1 MSKFK
6 AMTFSSLKRYATQA
20 NMQDDLHVMRDFLMM
35 CKGCWTERELDLAKQ
50 EGIIDQDDY
59 DYLMKDDI
67 LLN

>member
-6 AMTFSSLKRYATQA
+6 AMTFQSLKRYATQA
-20 NMQDDLHVMRDFLMM
+20 NMQSDLPVMRDFMFM
-35 CKGCWTERELDLAKQ
+35 CKGCWTERELDSAKQ

-59 DYLMKDDI
+59 NYLMKDEM